1 MLKNESVFYVSEDIM
16 YFKKIEL
23 RTKMGRRG
31 RILEPLGKW
40 LCKWHQLTKLCS
52 PWEGPWLASMCYASL
67 AVNFLNL
74 RLTSAAVSAFN

>member
-1 MLKNESVFYVSEDIM
+1 MKACGLFYVSEDIM
-16 YFKKIEL
+16 YFKKLEL

-74 RLTSAAVSAFN
+74 RLTSAAVSASN